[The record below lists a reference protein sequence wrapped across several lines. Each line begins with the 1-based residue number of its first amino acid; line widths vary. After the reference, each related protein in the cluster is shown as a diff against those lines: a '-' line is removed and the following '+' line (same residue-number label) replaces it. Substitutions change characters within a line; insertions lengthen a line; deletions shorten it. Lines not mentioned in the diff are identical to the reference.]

1 MRVVGKIFQWQNNSM
16 PGDFIPSVIKFN
28 SILRIKYCLIYL
40 QAINK
45 CMYQALIDKKE
56 KLAVIGLG
64 YVGLPIALEFAKK
77 ISVIGFDISSK
88 RIEMMKQDID
98 PSNELGKEAFEGC
111 DITFTDS
118 LDVLREAKF
127 FIVAVPTPVDDHN
140 VPDLKPVKKASETVG
155 KVIKKGDYVV
165 FESTVYPGCTEEDC
179 LPIVEK
185 LSGLKNVTD
194 FKSGYSPERINPGDK
209 KHTLA
214 TIVKVVSGCDA
225 ESLET
230 IAKVYEL
237 VVKAGVHRASSIK
250 VAEAAKI
257 IENTQRDLNIALM
270 NELSIIFDKMGINTY
285 EVLEAAGTK
294 WNFLKFYPGLV
305 GGHCIGV
312 DPYYLTYK
320 ASELGYNSRVILAGR
335 YINDNMS
342 LLVARRVV
350 RHIISNVSD
359 VKSAKVLVM
368 GATFKEN
375 VSDIRNSKVADVV
388 KELKEFFLNVDVV
401 DPHADSGE
409 LHHEYGF
416 TLADNV
422 GKDYDAVIVTVCH
435 EPYANLDEKYFTSI
449 TKPHALIADLKGTY
463 RGKIKSRPYWSF

>member
-1 MRVVGKIFQWQNNSM
+1 
-16 PGDFIPSVIKFN
+16 
-28 SILRIKYCLIYL
+28 
-40 QAINK
+40 
-45 CMYQALIDKKE
+45 MYQDLVEKKA

-77 ISVIGFDISSK
+77 LSVIGFDINAQ
-88 RIEMMKQDID
+88 RIELMKQGID
-98 PSNELGKEAFEGC
+98 PSHELKKEAFTGC
-111 DITFTDS
+111 DITFTNS
-118 LDVLREAKF
+118 LEVLKEARF
-127 FIVAVPTPVDDHN
+127 FIVAVPTPVDEHN
-140 VPDLKPVKKASETVG
+140 VPDLVPVKKASETIGRVV
-155 KVIKKGDYVV
+155 KQGDFVV

-179 LPIVEK
+179 VPIIEK
-185 LSGLKNVTD
+185 ISGLQNVSD
-194 FKSGYSPERINPGDK
+194 FKLGYSPERINPGDK
-209 KHTLA
+209 KHTLS

-225 ESLET
+225 GALEI

-237 VVKAGVHRASSIK
+237 VVKAGVHKASSIK

-294 WNFLKFYPGLV
+294 WNFLRFSPGLV

-342 LLVARRVV
+342 LYVARKVV
-350 RHIISNVSD
+350 RHIISNVTD
-359 VKSAKVLVM
+359 VKAAKVLIM

-375 VSDIRNSKVADVV
+375 VTDIRNSKVADVV

-401 DPHADSGE
+401 DPHASSEE
-409 LHHEYGF
+409 LEHEYGF
-416 TLADNV
+416 GLAKTI
-422 GKDYDAVIVTVCH
+422 GKEYDAVIVTVCH
-435 EPYANLDEKYFTSI
+435 EPYGNFDDDYFASI
-449 TKPHALIADLKGTY
+449 TKSHALIADLKGTY
-463 RGKIKSRPYWSF
+463 RGKVKSRSYWSF